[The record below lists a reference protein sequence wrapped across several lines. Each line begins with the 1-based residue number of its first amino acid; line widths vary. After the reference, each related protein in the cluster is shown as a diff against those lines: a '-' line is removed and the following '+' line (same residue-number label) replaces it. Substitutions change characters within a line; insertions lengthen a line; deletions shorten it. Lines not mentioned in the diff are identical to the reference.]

1 MKRLFVLILLL
12 TLAVTIV
19 FPAPTARAEDVTYL
33 EIDRDGV
40 YLYDNTFDA
49 PPLFVIPRTY
59 YVKILRTDLRDN
71 YMLVE
76 YNGVKGVIKSTDV
89 SGKTVTNVE
98 NPYYTGTNVS
108 AYAETYL
115 YERPAISSRTNLAAY
130 GLTLLYLGKTKGEQY
145 NYGTDT
151 WFAVCYTNRVYF
163 IHSAM
168 TANLNLLE
176 AAFSP
181 VHPNSVKEAS
191 ATAVESEAEEKE
203 KAQEDGFDLVRLLL
217 ILGMLVPIVIVLFL
231 LFRPSGRRE
240 RVKHKDERVRYD
252 RERRYPRDRYYRDEE
267 DYDDD

>member
-1 MKRLFVLILLL
+1 MKRLFVYILIATL
-12 TLAVTIV
+12 TLALIL
-19 FPAPTARAEDVTYL
+19 PAASALAEEATYL

-89 SGKTVTNVE
+89 SGKTLTDVQ
-98 NPYYTGTNVS
+98 NPYYTGTNIS

-130 GLTLLYLGKTKGEQY
+130 GLTLLYLGKIKGEQY
-145 NYGTDT
+145 NYSTDT
-151 WFAVCYTNRVYF
+151 WFAVAYADDVYF

-168 TANLNLLE
+168 TANLNVLE
-176 AAFSP
+176 PTFAP

-191 ATAVESEAEEKE
+191 ASVTADEEDAKE
-203 KAQEDGFDLVRLLL
+203 KAQEDRFDLVRLLL
-217 ILGMLVPIVIVLFL
+217 ILGMIVPIVIVLFL
-231 LFRPSGRRE
+231 LFRPGQRRE
-240 RVKHKDERVRYD
+240 RLRRRDERD
-252 RERRYPRDRYYRDEE
+252 RRDRDRRNARDRYYRDEE
-267 DYDDD
+267 DYDDE